1 MMKTVSSSRFAGA
14 FFGLLALLCLGVLPA
29 RAADWWDK
37 QWPLRKPIQ
46 LDASSTGVALPDAT
60 GPAPVLVRLHGGNF
74 QFAVAAADGRD
85 LRFIAAGGQS
95 PLPHRIESYD
105 PLLNEAFVWV
115 LAPEIAPGVSTP
127 VHLYYGNPAA
137 APAEAASVFDAPTLL
152 AYHFAGSGAPQDAS
166 GKGHH
171 AAAAGV
177 PANGAIIGTGLRLI
191 GGAPLVIPAQPTFT
205 RAAGQ
210 PLTWSAW
217 VKVATLAERAVLFHW
232 GDAASYLQIGLA
244 AGSPYVETRSG
255 PAAAVRSAAA
265 APVAAGAWKHLAIVA
280 TATGATVYVDGEAV
294 SRLESALP
302 ALAGPAYV
310 GADAAGAFVATGEV
324 DELLI
329 AGTARSAGWVKFAA
343 VSQSGSND
351 SLKLV
356 SVGNDEGG
364 AAAAGGHG
372 FAGETLE
379 HMFLFGDIAKNMMF
393 DGWIAVIVCIIMMII
408 GWIVALQKF
417 AYLKKVEQGTEE
429 FLRQWKKVST
439 DLTALDKSDASGV
452 KAIGSDTDP
461 KLRKLMEQSPLYHIY
476 HIGSEEIRHR
486 LESKR
491 GFHGLTN
498 RSITAIKASLDAGL
512 TREVHRL
519 NSGLVSLTI
528 GIAGGPYV
536 GLMGTVVGVMITF
549 AIIAKS
555 GEVEV
560 NSIAPG
566 IASALLATVFGLLV
580 AIPAL
585 FLYSFLNSRIKDA
598 ISNMQLFID
607 EFITKMA
614 EFYPTKGEGASES
627 ARPIP
632 VGPEPEENR
641 APKTEGKK

>member
-1 MMKTVSSSRFAGA
+1 MMKTLASSRFAGA
-14 FFGLLALLCLGVLPA
+14 FLGLLALFFLGAQTA
-29 RAADWWDK
+29 RADWWDK
-37 QWPLRKPIQ
+37 QWPLRKAVV
-46 LDASSTGVALPDAT
+46 LDASSTGVALPDST
-60 GPAPVLVRLHGGNF
+60 GPAPVLIRLHGGNF
-74 QFAVAAADGRD
+74 QFAAAASDGRD
-85 LRFIAAGGQS
+85 LRFLAAGSQT
-95 PLPHRIESYD
+95 PLPHRIESFD
-105 PLLNEAFVWV
+105 ALLNEAFVWV
-115 LAPEIAPGVSTP
+115 LAPDVTPGASSTL
-127 VHLYYGNPAA
+127 HLYYGNPAA
-137 APAEAASVFDAPTLL
+137 APAEATSVFDAPTLL
-152 AYHFAGSGAPQDAS
+152 AYHFTGAGAPRDAS

-177 PANGAIIGTGLRLI
+177 PASGSMIGTGLRLI
-191 GGAPLVIPAQPTFT
+191 GGAPLVVPASPTFT

-217 VKVATLAERAVLFHW
+217 VKVATLADRAVLFHW
-232 GDAASYLQIGLA
+232 GNAANYLQIGLT
-244 AGSPYVETRSG
+244 AGSPYVETRTG
-255 PAAAVRSAAA
+255 TAAAARSAAA
-265 APVAAGAWKHLAIVA
+265 APIAAGAWKHIAVVA
-280 TATGATVYVDGEAV
+280 NATGATVYVDGEPV
-294 SRLESALP
+294 SRLEGVLP
-302 ALAGPAYV
+302 ALDGEAYI
-310 GADAAGAFVATGEV
+310 GADASGAFAATGEI
-324 DELLI
+324 DELHL
-329 AGTARSAGWVKFAA
+329 AGVARSAGWVKFAA
-343 VSQSGSND
+343 VSQSGTND

-356 SVGNDEGG
+356 SVGNDEGSG
-364 AAAAGGHG
+364 SSGGHG

-393 DGWIAVIVCIIMMII
+393 DGWIAVIICIIMMII

-429 FLRQWKKVST
+429 FLRQWKQVST
-439 DLTALDKSDASGV
+439 DLTALDHGNASGV
-452 KAIGSDTDP
+452 KAIGDGSNP

-598 ISNMQLFID
+598 VSNMQLFID

-614 EFYPTKGEGASES
+614 EFYPTKGEGASDNG
-627 ARPIP
+627 RPAA
-632 VGPEPEENR
+632 PEPEENR
-641 APKTEGKK
+641 HDKSEGKK